1 MSRKSG
7 MASAREQKY
16 QAGPSRIHHVEEPLA
31 SSNRDEDSKVCHLLS
46 EMNLNKD
53 IKQATVLKKA
63 KTKPKFYLLKE
74 PSQANKDR
82 QMNERQV
89 PTPKNLNILEDTC
102 VDNTICDTTLPYNT
116 VGNHNI
122 AVSIREVNGGQ
133 DLSNQQMIE
142 DWVKNISRNNI
153 KEIHSP
159 SLSEDISTCFNSPEV
174 PNWTDNHRHDVSKH
188 KFLKNA
194 AFMGLVRCNIIS
206 VEDLICPSYGN
217 ISSGTNEEKEEENVY
232 EFEYQVEAVPH
243 EEDSEVFVHPLQKGL
258 DEKQY
263 SHVDF
268 SLPRLAKKK
277 RLTPQEY
284 YVLTTDEKF
293 FEFKKESNLEKK
305 SSKKNSI

>member
-1 MSRKSG
+1 MCLFIFIHLYCVSIYTYRMSRKSG

-31 SSNRDEDSKVCHLLS
+31 SSNRDEDSKVCHLW
-46 EMNLNKD
+46 
-53 IKQATVLKKA
+53 
-63 KTKPKFYLLKE
+63 
-74 PSQANKDR
+74 
-82 QMNERQV
+82 
-89 PTPKNLNILEDTC
+89 ILEDTC